1 MAYKILIFL
10 FRKLVKLLKEIGE
23 ALKEARENIGITIE
37 EAANDLKLKPSQ
49 IENIEAGNKDAF
61 QDVFY
66 LKYFIRDYSKYL
78 GLDYEDMIDE
88 FNEFL
93 FDYTSKISLD
103 DIKKARKQ
111 VENNNK
117 REEKKVVSPYT
128 YERKK
133 KINMLPIIV
142 YILLGFVVI
151 ISCFFI
157 ISSFN
162 GKDTPKDN
170 TNQNV
175 IK

>member
-1 MAYKILIFL
+1 
-10 FRKLVKLLKEIGE
+10 VKEIGE
-23 ALKEARENIGITIE
+23 ALKEARESIGITIE

-49 IENIEAGNKDAF
+49 IENIESGNKDAF

-66 LKYFIRDYSKYL
+66 LKYFIRDYAKYL

-103 DIKKARKQ
+103 DIKKAKKQ
-111 VENNNK
+111 VENNEK
-117 REEKKVVSPYT
+117 KEEKKVVSPYT

-133 KINMLPIIV
+133 NNIISPIII
-142 YILLGFVVI
+142 YILIVIVLIFGCYFV
-151 ISCFFI
+151 
-157 ISSFN
+157 ISSLSN
-162 GKDTPKDN
+162 NNSG
-170 TNQNV
+170 NQTTENI

>member
-1 MAYKILIFL
+1 M
-10 FRKLVKLLKEIGE
+10 KEIGE
-23 ALKEARENIGITIE
+23 ALKEARESIGITIE

-103 DIKKARKQ
+103 DIKRAKKQ
-111 VENNNK
+111 VENTEK
-117 REEKKVVSPYT
+117 KEEKKVVSPYT
-128 YERKK
+128 YEKENKFRFS
-133 KINMLPIIV
+133 PIVIYVLIV
-142 YILLGFVVI
+142 LILI
-151 ISCFFI
+151 IGCYF
-157 ISSFN
+157 
-162 GKDTPKDN
+162 
-170 TNQNV
+170 V
-175 IK
+175 IKGLDDNHPQENTTENIIK

>member
-1 MAYKILIFL
+1 M
-10 FRKLVKLLKEIGE
+10 KEIGE
-23 ALKEARENIGITIE
+23 ALKEARESIGITIE

-103 DIKKARKQ
+103 DIKKAKKQ
-111 VENNNK
+111 VLNNEK
-117 REEKKVVSPYT
+117 KEERKVVSPYT
-128 YERKK
+128 YEKQNK
-133 KINMLPIIV
+133 LKISPIII
-142 YILLGFVVI
+142 YILIVLILVVGC
-151 ISCFFI
+151 CF
-157 ISSFN
+157 
-162 GKDTPKDN
+162 
-170 TNQNV
+170 V
-175 IK
+175 IKGLDNNSPKENTTENIIK

>member
-1 MAYKILIFL
+1 M
-10 FRKLVKLLKEIGE
+10 KEIGE
-23 ALKEARENIGITIE
+23 ALKEARESMGVSVE

-93 FDYTSKISLD
+93 FDYTSRLSLD
-103 DIKKARKQ
+103 DIMKAKKQAD
-111 VENNNK
+111 NK
-117 REEKKVVSPYT
+117 EKKEEKKIVSPYT
-128 YERKK
+128 YERKNRSK
-133 KINMLPIIV
+133 ISPIVLYILMILVIATSCYFIINKIN
-142 YILLGFVVI
+142 
-151 ISCFFI
+151 
-157 ISSFN
+157 N
-162 GKDTPKDN
+162 NN
-170 TNQNV
+170 TTENPTENV